1 MMQGLNVI
9 VSLLIKSLIV
19 AGRSDQKRKDIGVL
33 MQSHLVFGAGLI
45 GGFVAGILRS
55 KNLSVSL
62 VVRQKMKAR
71 FESGLT
77 LSDYND
83 HKINVDGFQFIDD
96 SAAPPIFDFLWLTV
110 KCTSVA
116 NSLVDIAPYVSPKT
130 VILCCQN
137 GLGSDALVRK
147 AFPDNLVL
155 RVMVPFN
162 VADVA
167 VNHLHRGSEGD
178 VYIEA
183 HEQVQALAQN
193 IDCQLMSVHISSDMD
208 AVLWAKLQLNLVNA
222 VNALADI
229 PVKSMLEQRGYRKV
243 IALLMQELLAV
254 VKSEKI
260 KLPKLTVLPPT
271 WLPFMLSLPDAIFKV
286 AAAKM
291 LAIDPT
297 VRTSMWWDLSGG
309 RITEI
314 EHLHGVVERH
324 AKPFNIATP
333 VTSKIIQ
340 MIHEV
345 ENGSLQQGYSASDL
359 LAEVL

>member
-1 MMQGLNVI
+1 MTKFRGI
-9 VSLLIKSLIV
+9 Y
-19 AGRSDQKRKDIGVL
+19 

-45 GGFVAGILRS
+45 GGFMAGVLRS
-55 KNLSVSL
+55 KNLSISL
-62 VVRQKMKAR
+62 VVREKMKSR
-71 FESGLT
+71 FENGLT
-77 LSDYND
+77 LTDYND
-83 HKINVDGFQFIDD
+83 HKVTVDNFQFVGD
-96 SAAPPIFDFLWLTV
+96 SDAIPGFDFLWLTV
-110 KCTSVA
+110 KCTSVID
-116 NSLVDIAPYVSPKT
+116 SLADIRPYVSDQT

-137 GLGSDALVRK
+137 GLGSDALVRE

-162 VADVA
+162 VADIA

-183 HEQVQALAQN
+183 HAQVEALAKK
-193 IDCQLMSVHISSDMD
+193 IDCQLMSVHTSSDMD

-254 VKSEKI
+254 VRSEEI
-260 KLPKLTVLPPT
+260 NLPKLTILPPT
-271 WLPFMLSLPDAIFKV
+271 WLPFILSLPDAIFKV

-309 RITEI
+309 RVTEI

-324 AKPFNIATP
+324 AKPFNIPTP

-340 MIHEV
+340 MIHGV

-359 LAEVL
+359 LDEVL

>member
-1 MMQGLNVI
+1 MTKFRGI
-9 VSLLIKSLIV
+9 Y
-19 AGRSDQKRKDIGVL
+19 

-45 GGFVAGILRS
+45 GGFMAGVLRS
-55 KNLSVSL
+55 QDLSVSL
-62 VVRQKMKAR
+62 VVREKMKAR
-71 FESGLT
+71 FENGLT
-77 LSDYND
+77 LTDYKDN
-83 HKINVDGFQFIDD
+83 KTTVDTFQFIDGNEPV
-96 SAAPPIFDFLWLTV
+96 SAFDFLWLTV

-116 NSLVDIAPYVSPKT
+116 DSLVDIRPYVSPQT

-137 GLGSDALVRK
+137 GLGSDTLVRE

-183 HEQVQALAQN
+183 HEQIEALAQK
-193 IDCQLMSVHISSDMD
+193 IDCQLMPVHTSSDMD

-222 VNALADI
+222 VNAVADI

-254 VKSEKI
+254 VKSEQI
-260 KLPKLTVLPPT
+260 NLPKLTILPPT
-271 WLPFMLSLPDAIFKV
+271 WLPFMLSLPDGIFKV

-309 RITEI
+309 RVTEI
-314 EHLHGVVERH
+314 EHLHGAVERY
-324 AKPFNIATP
+324 AKPFNIPTP

-340 MIHEV
+340 MIHGV
-345 ENGSLQQGYSASDL
+345 ENGSLQQGYSASAL
-359 LAEVL
+359 LDEML